1 MTNTLRVREVA
12 EQLGVS
18 HDTVTRW
25 IKDGKLQALPRTVF
39 DGKTSPIFISV
50 KEFERVQKLLKAR
63 VGTAKT
69 AR

>member
-1 MTNTLRVREVA
+1 MENNLRVREVA

-25 IKDGKLQALPRTVF
+25 IKAGKIKALPRTIF
-39 DGKTSPIFISV
+39 DGETSPIFISV
-50 KEFERVQKLLKAR
+50 KEFQRVQKLLEAPAR
-63 VGTAKT
+63 TSKT